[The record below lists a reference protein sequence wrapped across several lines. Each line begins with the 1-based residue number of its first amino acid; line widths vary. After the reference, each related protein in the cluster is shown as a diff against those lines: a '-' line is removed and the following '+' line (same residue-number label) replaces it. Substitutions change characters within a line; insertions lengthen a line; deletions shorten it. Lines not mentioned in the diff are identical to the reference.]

1 MKEILIL
8 KLKRLNISSNFL
20 SKYCNFDK
28 NKIVKKIKSLLLFGV
43 FVFTFSSCKKC
54 MECFNE
60 DRYSY
65 SYEYEY
71 DQFGNLT
78 QTVDSVKSPNI
89 EICKDDFESKK
100 DYEDYIDFIEDEY
113 DYDCVNDFGN

>member
-20 SKYCNFDK
+20 SKFYKFEK
-28 NKIVKKIKSLLLFGV
+28 NKIVKKIKSLLLLGI

-54 MECFNE
+54 KECSHE
-60 DRYSY
+60 GYSY

-71 DQFGNLT
+71 DQFGNFI
-78 QTVDSVKSPNI
+78 QTVDSVKSPNM
-89 EICKDDFESKK
+89 EICRDDFDSK
-100 DYEDYIDFIEDEY
+100 DEYEDYIEFVEDEY
-113 DYDCVNDFGN
+113 EFDCKSDFWN